1 MRNLFVPDDDGSSD
15 QEQTGGGDCRQV
27 QESPAEVTV
36 GLPAVVRSG
45 GGDSE
50 G

>member
-15 QEQTGGGDCRQV
+15 QEQTGGGDRY

-36 GLPAVVRSG
+36 GPPAVVGSG

-50 G
+50 C